1 MYNRREG
8 KEMTSQEGGKGW
20 MEREWKR
27 RKEKGRKEK
36 RREEKKKRKGRQ
48 QGSLKKVSKRI
59 GGRQKKR
66 G

>member
-1 MYNRREG
+1 
-8 KEMTSQEGGKGW
+8 MTSQEGGKGW

-59 GGRQKKR
+59 GGRQKER

>member
-8 KEMTSQEGGKGW
+8 KEMISQEGGKGGI
-20 MEREWKR
+20 EREWKR

-48 QGSLKKVSKRI
+48 
-59 GGRQKKR
+59 
-66 G
+66 